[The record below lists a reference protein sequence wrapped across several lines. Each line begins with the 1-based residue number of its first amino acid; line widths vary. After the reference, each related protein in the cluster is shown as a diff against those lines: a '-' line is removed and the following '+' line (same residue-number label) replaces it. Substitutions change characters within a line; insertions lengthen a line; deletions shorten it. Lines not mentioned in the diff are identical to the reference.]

1 MNALRRPALAGLTAL
16 TLAATMA
23 VTGPATAQAGAEG
36 GPSQLTLRLERACL
50 RIPNLELRTE
60 RLITRLDGDDST
72 IGSLAWLESRIEVAR
87 SADRQQL
94 TTVLEN
100 RLAVRSKTREVLDV
114 RLDELARL
122 EEICSD
128 NGAEL

>member
-36 GPSQLTLRLERACL
+36 GPSQLALRLERACL

-122 EEICSD
+122 EEICGD